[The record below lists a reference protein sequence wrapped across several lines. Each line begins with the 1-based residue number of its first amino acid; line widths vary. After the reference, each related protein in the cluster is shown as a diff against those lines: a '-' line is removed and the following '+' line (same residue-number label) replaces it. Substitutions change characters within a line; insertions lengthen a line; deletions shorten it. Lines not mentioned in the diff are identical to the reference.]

1 MIWKKISCWFKR
13 KSEAKIRIKKLI
25 KTKTETIILQIIIR
39 TMEVGINSE
48 SRHIKRNTTNNSSA
62 SETKYAII
70 NIINVLITEKI
81 IIRITEVVIK
91 ITITKLIMT
100 YKIRSTWKK
109 ETLTWTRNWSSKH
122 ASGNIFYLRNSYMR
136 NADHCSDMSCQPK

>member
-1 MIWKKISCWFKR
+1 M
-13 KSEAKIRIKKLI
+13 I
-25 KTKTETIILQIIIR
+25 KTKTETIIIQRIIR

-48 SRHIKRNTTNNSSA
+48 SRHIKRNTTNNISA

-100 YKIRSTWKK
+100 YKIRST
-109 ETLTWTRNWSSKH
+109 
-122 ASGNIFYLRNSYMR
+122 
-136 NADHCSDMSCQPK
+136 